1 MNKIKPYIY
10 VFPAVF
16 VVFLLSTIAF
26 LNLLKQSLGYFPQVG
41 LTNYTL
47 NYYIETFKEGSFR
60 ASLYF
65 SLYTAFLSAILSMIL
80 GIIFSYILV
89 VNDKENKYLDLIYKL
104 PIFLPHTIIAF
115 CIYNLISKT
124 GLISRVLFNIGI
136 INDFSNFNF
145 FNFYDNG
152 IGIILAYI
160 FKQVPF
166 VCFLLYIIMK
176 KIDKEYKDMSLN
188 LGASKTY
195 YFFRVLLPLCKNS
208 LLSTFLMIFSYS
220 LFAYE
225 IPALLGGAKIKALPV
240 LAYLKYSVS
249 DLRLRPYSMVINSIM
264 VFISFFMIYIYSK
277 LSKNDKFSPKSK

>member
-16 VVFLLSTIAF
+16 IVLLLSFISF
-26 LNLLKQSLGYFPQVG
+26 SNLLKQSLGYFPQVG
-41 LTNYTL
+41 LKTYTL
-47 NYYIETFKEGSFR
+47 KYYIETFKEGSFR

-65 SLYTAFLSAILSMIL
+65 SLYTSFLSAILSIVL
-80 GIIFSYILV
+80 GIICSYILILS
-89 VNDKENKYLDLIYKL
+89 NKENKYLDLIYKL
-104 PIFLPHTIIAF
+104 PIFLPHTIVAV

-124 GLISRVLFNIGI
+124 GLISRILFNIGI
-136 INDFSNFNF
+136 LKDFSNFNF

-152 IGIILAYI
+152 LGIILAYI

-166 VCFLLYIIMK
+166 VCFLLYIIMN
-176 KIDKEYKDMSLN
+176 KIDKEYKQMSLN

-195 YFFRVLLPLCKNS
+195 YFFKVLLPLCKNS

-225 IPALLGGAKIKALPV
+225 IPSLLGGSKIKALPV
-240 LAYLKYSVS
+240 LAYFKYIVS
-249 DLRLRPYSMVINSIM
+249 DLKLRPYAMVINFVM
-264 VFISFFMIYIYSK
+264 LFISFFMICIYSMI
-277 LSKNDKFSPKSK
+277 SKDKR

>member
-16 VVFLLSTIAF
+16 IVFLLSMIAF
-26 LNLLKQSLGYFPQVG
+26 TNLLKQSLGYFPQVG
-41 LTNYTL
+41 LTDYTL
-47 NYYIETFKEGSFR
+47 KYYIETFKEGSFR

-65 SLYTAFLSAILSMIL
+65 SLYTAFLSAILSIIL

-89 VNDKENKYLDLIYKL
+89 VNDRENKYLDLIYKL
-104 PIFLPHTIIAF
+104 PILLPHTIIAF

-136 INDFSNFNF
+136 INDFSNFHF

-152 IGIILAYI
+152 LGIILAYI

-166 VCFLLYIIMK
+166 VCFLLYIIMN
-176 KIDKEYKDMSLN
+176 KIDKDYKLMSLN

-225 IPALLGGAKIKALPV
+225 IPALLGGAKIKALPI
-240 LAYLKYSVS
+240 LAYMKYTAS
-249 DLRLRPYSMVINSIM
+249 DLKSRPYAMVINSIM
-264 VFISFFMIYIYSK
+264 VFISLFIIYIYSK
-277 LSKNDKFSPKSK
+277 LSKNNKNMIK